1 MKLFQLLGFLSVL
14 LTLAAAGCKSASTI
28 VANAQFRV
36 MNASV
41 EQPSLNFLLTTTT
54 LATALA
60 YPTATAY
67 SSEAPGPYTVHVE
80 PAGTTTTL
88 INQGVVL
95 QSGTSYTFIAAEA
108 GFASPALTPIFLTD
122 DNSAPTSG
130 QMKLRVVN
138 AVPDPDVGNF
148 DVYVV
153 APGKSL
159 QNINPTFTNL
169 AFQSAS
175 SYQSLV
181 PGNYELYFTP
191 TNQKKILIDSGVL
204 AFAAGQIRTV
214 VALDSTGGY
223 TSSTLDDVN

>member
-1 MKLFQLLGFLSVL
+1 VKLFQFLGCLSVL

-41 EQPSLNFLLTTTT
+41 EQPSLTFLLTTTT
-54 LATALA
+54 LATGLA

-67 SSEAPGPYTVHVE
+67 NSETPGPYTVHVE
-80 PAGTTTTL
+80 PAGTTTRL
-88 INQGVVL
+88 ISQGVVF
-95 QSGTSYTFIAAEA
+95 QPGTSYTYIAAEA
-108 GFASPALTPIFLTD
+108 AFASPALTPIFLTD

-138 AVPDPDVGNF
+138 ASPDVGNL

-153 APGKSL
+153 SPGKNI
-159 QNINPTFTNL
+159 QNIDPTFTNL

-181 PGNYELYFTP
+181 PGNYELYFTA
-191 TNQKKILIDSGVL
+191 TRHKTILIDSGAV
-204 AFAAGQIRTV
+204 AFSAGQVRTV

-223 TSSTLDDVN
+223 TSSTLTDVN

>member
-1 MKLFQLLGFLSVL
+1 
-14 LTLAAAGCKSASTI
+14 
-28 VANAQFRV
+28 

-67 SSEAPGPYTVHVE
+67 NSEAPGPYTVHVE

-88 INQGVVL
+88 INQGLVL
-95 QSGTSYTFIAAEA
+95 QPATSYTFIAAEA
-108 GFASPALTPIFLTD
+108 GFASPALTPILLTD

-138 AVPDPDVGNF
+138 ASPDVGNL

-153 APGKSL
+153 SPGKCI

-175 SYQSLV
+175 SYQNLV
-181 PGNYELYFTP
+181 PGNYELFFTP
-191 TNQKKILIDSGVL
+191 PNNPNKILIDSGVL
-204 AFAAGQIRTV
+204 SFSAGQIRTV

>member
-1 MKLFQLLGFLSVL
+1 MKLFQFLGFLSVL

-54 LATALA
+54 LATGLA

-67 SSEAPGPYTVHVE
+67 NSEAPGPYTVHVE

-95 QSGTSYTFIAAEA
+95 QPGTSYTFIAAEA
-108 GFASPALTPIFLTD
+108 GFASPALTSILLTD

-138 AVPDPDVGNF
+138 ASPDIGNL

-153 APGKSL
+153 SPGKSI

-175 SYQSLV
+175 SYQDLV
-181 PGNYELYFTP
+181 PGSYELFFTAP
-191 TNQKKILIDSGVL
+191 NQKKILIDSGVL
-204 AFAAGQIRTV
+204 AFSAGQVRTV